1 MTCNP
6 PTDAAPGNAERVRA
20 YIKALGPNISHAAL
34 ARALGWTNEYLGDQ
48 VRKLVRRGDVTK
60 DLHRCYTYVREPS
73 RPGPVST
80 SPIPYK
86 ERERERLRLRQ
97 KRKGPKVPR
106 PPKQTR
112 EERLAKQREY
122 EAKRRDARNAARRA
136 ATGRPRRAVNFDL
149 HANKAA
155 RSRDYATRTQENAE
169 IAQRINRR
177 DLGLRDMPEA
187 PVLETVAEWMARTGN
202 APEVLTPGKVG
213 PLSQFNRL
221 ENVA

>member
-6 PTDAAPGNAERVRA
+6 PADAAPTNAERVRA

-34 ARALGWTNEYLGDQ
+34 ARALGWTSDYLGDQ
-48 VRKLVRRGDVTK
+48 VRKMVRRGDVTK
-60 DLHRCYTYVREPS
+60 DLHRRYTYVCEPA

-97 KRKGPKVPR
+97 KRKGPKLPR

-136 ATGRPRRAVNFDL
+136 AHPRKAVNFDL
-149 HANKAA
+149 HPNKAA
-155 RSRDYATRTQENAE
+155 RSRDYVSRAHENAE

-187 PVLETVAEWMARTGN
+187 PVLETVAEWMARTGHK
-202 APEVLTPGKVG
+202 PEVLTPGKVG